1 MAHFYGTLN
10 GQAGEATRCGSLR
23 SGLKT
28 VAAAWGGA
36 VVVELSSRTRPDGSQ
51 YDHATVRFETWSGS
65 QAASRCTNVL
75 YSGPVN
81 PNDAELLAAMGAP
94 LVSALGV
101 DR

>member
-10 GQAGEATRCGSLR
+10 GQAGEATRCGSAR

-51 YDHATVRFETWSGS
+51 YDHATVRFGDWANSRPNE
-65 QAASRCTNVL
+65 RCTNVL

-81 PNDAELLAAMGAP
+81 PTDAELLAAMGAP

-101 DR
+101 ER